1 MQVKIGAC
9 FHKTPTNHYPLTPT
23 TNVGRFSLYFRG
35 RLCQNAAMSEIVKI
49 LSPEQMSAFN
59 TIERT
64 NTNVLILGS
73 AGTGKSTFV
82 NYLKSATTK
91 RVVCA
96 CPTAVAALNIGGATI
111 HSLFQILPRDFIFP
125 EFLEL
130 KARVRNVLTATDILV
145 LDEVSM
151 IAPDLM
157 DAMDILCRRAR
168 KNNEPFGGIQVV
180 AIGDLFQL
188 PPVITRD
195 AQKYYADEYG
205 NSRAYFF
212 DSNAYKRA
220 DFVRFNFDLV
230 YRQNDTELLEKLNAL
245 RGGDA
250 SAIGFFNA
258 CRITDDARR
267 ANSVLITPFRAVA
280 ERINMERLGQ
290 ISADSVFYN
299 GELSGNFAE
308 RDVPAPMN
316 LELKVGALVVFV
328 KNGDKWH
335 NGSMGVVQ
343 KLGAREIVVQLLN
356 RERDTVSVRPEK
368 WQKVEYLRDENDRL
382 VEHETG
388 AYKQFPLALGYAMTI
403 HKAQGK
409 TLDSVVVDISRGA
422 FEHGQTYVALSRT
435 RAATDMHIARPLS
448 PRDVIFDPRVLE
460 FVEK

>member
-1 MQVKIGAC
+1 
-9 FHKTPTNHYPLTPT
+9 
-23 TNVGRFSLYFRG
+23 
-35 RLCQNAAMSEIVKI
+35 MSEIVPI
-49 LSPEQMSAFN
+49 LSAEQMAAFN

-64 NTNVLILGS
+64 HSNVLVLGS

-82 NYLKSATTK
+82 NYLKSATAK

-96 CPTAVAALNIGGATI
+96 CPTAVAALNIGGQTI
-111 HSLFQILPRDFIFP
+111 HSLFQIQPRDFIFP

-157 DAMDILCRRAR
+157 DAMDTLARRAR

-195 AQKYYADEYG
+195 ARRYYQESYEHE
-205 NSRAYFF
+205 RAYFF
-212 DSNAYKRA
+212 DSNVYRRA
-220 DFVRFNFDLV
+220 NFVRFNFDLV
-230 YRQNDTELLEKLNAL
+230 YRQSDGALLEKLNAL

-250 SAIGFFNA
+250 SAIGFFNT
-258 CRITDDARR
+258 CKIDDEVRR

-280 ERINMERLGQ
+280 ERINMERLAQ
-290 ISADSVFYN
+290 IAANSVHYT

-308 RDVPAPMN
+308 RDVPAPMD

-335 NGSMGVVQ
+335 NGSVGIVQ
-343 KLGAREIVVQLLN
+343 NLGAREIVVGLLN
-356 RERDTVSVRPEK
+356 RDRTVVSVRPEK
-368 WQKVEYLRDENDRL
+368 WQKIEYTRDENDRL
-382 VEHETG
+382 QENETG
-388 AYKQFPLALGYAMTI
+388 AYKQFPLMLGYAMTI

-409 TLDSVVVDISRGA
+409 TLDSVIVDISRGA

-448 PRDVIFDPRVLE
+448 ARDVIFDPRVLE
-460 FVEK
+460 FVKGN

>member
-1 MQVKIGAC
+1 
-9 FHKTPTNHYPLTPT
+9 
-23 TNVGRFSLYFRG
+23 
-35 RLCQNAAMSEIVKI
+35 MSEIVPI
-49 LSPEQMSAFN
+49 LSNEQMAAFN
-59 TIERT
+59 AIECT
-64 NTNVLILGS
+64 GASVLILGS

-96 CPTAVAALNIGGATI
+96 CPTAVAALNIGGQTI
-111 HSLFQILPRDFIFP
+111 HSLFHIQPRDFIFP

-130 KARVRNVLTATDILV
+130 RARVRNILTATDILV

-157 DAMDILCRRAR
+157 DAMDILARRAR
-168 KNNEPFGGIQVV
+168 KNNAPFGGIQVV

-188 PPVITRD
+188 PPVIKRD
-195 AQKYYADEYG
+195 AQGYYKQAYEHE
-205 NSRAYFF
+205 RAYFF
-212 DSNAYKRA
+212 DSNVYKRA
-220 DFVRFNFDLV
+220 NFVRFNFDLV
-230 YRQNDTELLEKLNAL
+230 YRQSDGNLLEKLNAL
-245 RGGDA
+245 RGGDV

-258 CRITDDARR
+258 CKIDDATRR

-280 ERINMERLGQ
+280 ERINAERLGQ
-290 ISADSVFYN
+290 IAADVVSYA

-335 NGSMGVVQ
+335 NGSMGIVQ
-343 KLGAREIVVQLLN
+343 KLGAREIVVQMLN
-356 RERDTVSVRPEK
+356 REREIVSVRPEK
-368 WQKVEYLRDENDRL
+368 WQKIEYTRDENDRL
-382 VEHETG
+382 VENETG

-409 TLDSVVVDISRGA
+409 TLDSVIVDISRGA

-435 RAATDMHIARPLS
+435 RTATDMHIARPLS
-448 PRDVIFDPRVLE
+448 ARDVIFDPRVLE
-460 FVEK
+460 FVNGN